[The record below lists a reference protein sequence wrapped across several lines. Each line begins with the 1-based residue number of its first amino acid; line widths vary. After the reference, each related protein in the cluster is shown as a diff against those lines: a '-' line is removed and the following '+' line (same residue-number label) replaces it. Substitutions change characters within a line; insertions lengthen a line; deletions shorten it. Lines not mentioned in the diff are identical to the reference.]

1 MTAPSAFRG
10 RLIDGLNKRFFYGW
24 IIVFV
29 GVVGMLVSGAGQS
42 HTFSVFFPL
51 IAADLDLSVTEVAAA
66 FSAATLAGGF
76 LLPLVGR
83 QIDRFGGRPV
93 LLLVILLLGLA
104 ATLFSMVGG
113 VATLMMGF
121 AALRLLGQGST
132 MLGCTNIVSQWFE
145 RQRGFAIS
153 LIMLGFAASMA
164 IHPPLSEWLV
174 SRVGWR
180 EAWIWIGVAT
190 WIAMVPLVF
199 FLVESK
205 PEDVGLKPDGGEAEA
220 RSGFGPSPVGRAD
233 EGLRAREALRTR
245 AFWLIAPGLF
255 SISMLVTALH
265 VFQVSIFL
273 NHGLDPALAARSFPI
288 SALTMALAMP
298 LVGRMLD
305 AMRTERVFAMTLVVM
320 CLSLIAASF
329 VRDLPTAIVYAMIFG
344 LNNAMMLSLFGY
356 LWPRY
361 FGRKHLGSI
370 QGMGQTLGLVAASTG
385 ALPFGLAYDMFGTYD
400 GILRVSAIMPL
411 CFAVLILLF
420 LRTPPQLRESGAGA
434 AES

>member
-1 MTAPSAFRG
+1 MTALSSFRG
-10 RLIDGLNKRFFYGW
+10 RLIAAVNKRIFYGW
-24 IIVFV
+24 VIVFV
-29 GVVGMLVSGAGQS
+29 GVMGMLASGAGQS

-93 LLLVILLLGLA
+93 MLLVILLLGLA

-113 VATLMMGF
+113 VATLMVGF
-121 AALRLLGQGST
+121 WALRLLGQGST
-132 MLGCTNIVSQWFE
+132 MLGCTNIVSQWFD

-164 IHPPLSEWLV
+164 IHPPVSEWLV

-180 EAWIWIGVAT
+180 EAYVWIGVAT

-220 RSGFGPSPVGRAD
+220 RGGFGPSPVGRAD
-233 EGLRAREALRTR
+233 QGLSAREALRTR

-273 NHGLDPALAARSFPI
+273 DHELDPALAARSFPI
-288 SALTMALAMP
+288 SAVTMALAMP

-305 AMRTERVFAMTLVVM
+305 AIRTERVFAMTLVIM

-329 VRDLPTAIVYAMIFG
+329 VRDLPTAILYAMIFG
-344 LNNAMMLSLFGY
+344 INNAMMLSLFGY

-361 FGRKHLGSI
+361 FGRRHLGSV

-385 ALPFGLAYDMFGTYD
+385 ALPFGLAYDLFGTYD
-400 GILRVSAIMPL
+400 GILRISAILPL
-411 CFAVLILLF
+411 SLAILILLF
-420 LRTPPQLRESGAGA
+420 LRTPPQLRGSGDEAL
-434 AES
+434 